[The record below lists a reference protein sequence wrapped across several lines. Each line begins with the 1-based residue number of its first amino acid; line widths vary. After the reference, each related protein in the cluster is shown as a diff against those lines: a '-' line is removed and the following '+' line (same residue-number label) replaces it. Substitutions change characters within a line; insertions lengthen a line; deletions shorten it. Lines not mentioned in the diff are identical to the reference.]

1 MVGHSVTTFSYIAL
15 YLYTGTTVPAEL
27 LYWQKQLFTTEH
39 CKEREIQDTYFI
51 VRVWGSCCKTEQGAV
66 TVANTDSDCN
76 TPGGS
81 QCN

>member
-39 CKEREIQDTYFI
+39 CKEREI
-51 VRVWGSCCKTEQGAV
+51 
-66 TVANTDSDCN
+66 
-76 TPGGS
+76 
-81 QCN
+81 